1 VPTCFLIQES
11 VYETFV
17 EPFAQMAAAV
27 KVAMVWP
34 AARDGALL
42 ANRRRLDAIDV
53 VLSLT

>member
-17 EPFAQMAAAV
+17 EPFAQMGAAV
-27 KVAMVWP
+27 KVEMVWL

-42 ANRRRLDAIDV
+42 ANRRRLDAIDA
-53 VLSLT
+53 VLTLA

>member
-1 VPTCFLIQES
+1 MPTCFLIQES